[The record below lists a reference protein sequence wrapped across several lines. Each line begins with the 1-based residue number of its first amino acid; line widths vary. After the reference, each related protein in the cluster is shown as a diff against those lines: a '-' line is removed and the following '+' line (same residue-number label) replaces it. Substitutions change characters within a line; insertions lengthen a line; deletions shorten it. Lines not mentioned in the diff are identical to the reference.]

1 MVGVWDRGGVQQAAA
16 DQQQQ
21 RSGAQQCAPSSAGHA
36 LDLFRAYVAA
46 GLWAKLTV
54 E

>member
-1 MVGVWDRGGVQQAAA
+1 MVGVWAGGGVQQAAA

-21 RSGAQQCAPSSAGHA
+21 LSGTQQSAFTSAGHA